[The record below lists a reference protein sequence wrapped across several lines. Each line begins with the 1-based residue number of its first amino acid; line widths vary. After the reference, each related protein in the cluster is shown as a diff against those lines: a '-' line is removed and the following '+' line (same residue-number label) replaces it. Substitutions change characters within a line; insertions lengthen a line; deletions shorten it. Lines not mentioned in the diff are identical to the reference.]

1 MAIDKLKKTITLV
14 IIMMLLPLSSCQK
27 QEIKN
32 DERVATSNETVKVDI
47 DEKDKANINETVKT
61 FLVEKYYKME
71 KDTNKIRLSESLE
84 KFLAKKPD
92 YKYYELSELK
102 ILDKYESKDKILVL
116 VKTWIST
123 KDKKSGEGVIMR
135 ILISKDKN
143 TYVVEKEVAEDMIES
158 ENYQTKLSQKDI
170 KNYIKK
176 SLIMNGENLSD
187 SEIDKD
193 IKEIDLFDFYS
204 YIGMFEVQK
213 SKETNE
219 DLIHVL
225 ENHEY
230 K

>member
-1 MAIDKLKKTITLV
+1 MVVGKLKKTITLV
-14 IIMMLLPLSSCQK
+14 IMMLLLLSSCQK
-27 QEIKN
+27 NEIKN
-32 DERVATSNETVKVDI
+32 DEKKANQNETVKVDI
-47 DEKDKANINETVKT
+47 DEKDKANINKIVKT
-61 FLVEKYYKME
+61 FIVEKYHKIE

-92 YKYYELSELK
+92 NKYYELSELK
-102 ILDKYESKDKILVL
+102 ILDTYESKDKILVL

-123 KDKKSGEGVIMR
+123 RDKKSGEGGIVR
-135 ILISKDKN
+135 ILLHKDNKG
-143 TYVVEKEVAEDMIES
+143 YIVEKEVSEDMIES
-158 ENYQTKLSQKDI
+158 ANYQTKLSQKDI

-176 SLIMNGENLSD
+176 SLVMNGDNLSD
-187 SEIDKD
+187 SEIDKN
-193 IKEIDLFDFYS
+193 IKDFDLFNFYS

-225 ENHEY
+225 EDHEY

>member
-1 MAIDKLKKTITLV
+1 MTIGKLRKTITLV
-14 IIMMLLPLSSCQK
+14 IMMLLLLSSCQK
-27 QEIKN
+27 NKIKN
-32 DERVATSNETVKVDI
+32 DEQKANQNETVKVDV
-47 DEKDKANINETVKT
+47 DEKDKANINETVKMFFT
-61 FLVEKYYKME
+61 QKYYKLE

-102 ILDKYESKDKILVL
+102 ILDTYESKDKILVL

-123 KDKKSGEGVIMR
+123 KDKKSGESAIIR
-135 ILISKDKN
+135 ILLYKDNKG
-143 TYVVEKEVAEDMIES
+143 YIVENEVAEDMIES
-158 ENYQTKLSQKDI
+158 ANYQTKLSQKDI

-176 SLIMNGENLSD
+176 SLIMNGDNLSD
-187 SEIDKD
+187 SEIDKN
-193 IKEIDLFDFYS
+193 IKDFDLFNFYS
-204 YIGMFEVQK
+204 YMGMFEVQK

>member
-1 MAIDKLKKTITLV
+1 MAIGKLKKTITLV
-14 IIMMLLPLSSCQK
+14 IMMLLLLSSCQK
-27 QEIKN
+27 KEIKN
-32 DERVATSNETVKVDI
+32 DEQKTNQNETVKVDI
-47 DEKDKANINETVKT
+47 NEKEKADINEIVKMFFT
-61 FLVEKYYKME
+61 QKYYKLE

-92 YKYYELSELK
+92 NKYYELSKLET
-102 ILDKYESKDKILVL
+102 LDFYKNKDKIMVL

-123 KDKKSGEGVIMR
+123 KDQKSGEGAIMR
-135 ILISKDKN
+135 ILISENKDG
-143 TYVVEKEVAEDMIES
+143 YVVEKEVAEDMIES
-158 ENYQTKLSQKDI
+158 ANYQTKLSQKDI

-176 SLIMNGENLSD
+176 SLVMNGDNLSD
-187 SEIDKD
+187 SEIDKN
-193 IKEIDLFDFYS
+193 IKDFDLFNFYS

>member
-1 MAIDKLKKTITLV
+1 MAIGKLKKTITLV
-14 IIMMLLPLSSCQK
+14 IMMLLLLSSCQK
-27 QEIKN
+27 NKIKN
-32 DERVATSNETVKVDI
+32 DEQKANQNETVKVAI
-47 DEKDKANINETVKT
+47 DEKDKANINETIKVFFT
-61 FLVEKYYKME
+61 QKYYKLE

-102 ILDKYESKDKILVL
+102 ILDTYESKDKILVL

-135 ILISKDKN
+135 ILISKDKD

-158 ENYQTKLSQKDI
+158 ANYQTKLSQKDI

-176 SLIMNGENLSD
+176 SLVMNGDNLSD
-187 SEIDKD
+187 SEIDKN
-193 IKEIDLFDFYS
+193 IKDFDLFNFYS

-213 SKETNE
+213 SKETND

>member
-1 MAIDKLKKTITLV
+1 MAIGKLKKTITLV
-14 IIMMLLPLSSCQK
+14 IMMLLLLSSCQK
-27 QEIKN
+27 KEIKN
-32 DERVATSNETVKVDI
+32 DEQKTNQNETVKVDI
-47 DEKDKANINETVKT
+47 DEKEKADINKIVKT
-61 FLVEKYYKME
+61 FIVEKYHKIE

-92 YKYYELSELK
+92 NKYYELSELK
-102 ILDKYESKDKILVL
+102 ILDKYKSKDKILVL

-123 KDKKSGEGVIMR
+123 RDKKSGERAIVR
-135 ILISKDKN
+135 ILLHKDNKG
-143 TYVVEKEVAEDMIES
+143 YIVEKEVCEDMIES
-158 ENYQTKLSQKDI
+158 ANYQTKLSQKDI

-176 SLIMNGENLSD
+176 SLVMNGDNLSD
-187 SEIDKD
+187 SEIDKN
-193 IKEIDLFDFYS
+193 IKDFDLFNFYS

-213 SKETNE
+213 SKKTNE

>member
-1 MAIDKLKKTITLV
+1 MVIDKLKKTITLV
-14 IIMMLLPLSSCQK
+14 IMMLLLLSSCQK
-27 QEIKN
+27 NEIKN
-32 DERVATSNETVKVDI
+32 DEKKANQNETVKVDI
-47 DEKDKANINETVKT
+47 DEKDKANINKIVKT
-61 FLVEKYYKME
+61 FIVEKYHKIE

-92 YKYYELSELK
+92 NKYYELSELK
-102 ILDKYESKDKILVL
+102 ILDKYKSKDKILVL
-116 VKTWIST
+116 VKTLIST
-123 KDKKSGEGVIMR
+123 RDKKSGEGAIVR
-135 ILISKDKN
+135 ILLHKDNKG
-143 TYVVEKEVAEDMIES
+143 YIVEKEVSEDMIES
-158 ENYQTKLSQKDI
+158 ANYQTKLSQKDI

-176 SLIMNGENLSD
+176 SLVMNGDNLSD
-187 SEIDKD
+187 SEIDKN
-193 IKEIDLFDFYS
+193 IKDFDLFNFYS

>member
-1 MAIDKLKKTITLV
+1 MVVGKLRKTITLV
-14 IIMMLLPLSSCQK
+14 IMMLLLLSSCQK
-27 QEIKN
+27 NEIKN
-32 DERVATSNETVKVDI
+32 DEGKANQNETVKVDI
-47 DEKDKANINETVKT
+47 DEKEKADINETVKMFFT
-61 FLVEKYYKME
+61 QKYYKLE

-123 KDKKSGEGVIMR
+123 RDKKSGEGGIVR
-135 ILISKDKN
+135 ILLHKDNKG
-143 TYVVEKEVAEDMIES
+143 YIVEKEVTEDMIES
-158 ENYQTKLSQKDI
+158 ANYQNKLSQKDI

-176 SLIMNGENLSD
+176 SSVMNGDNLSD
-187 SEIDKD
+187 SEIDKN
-193 IKEIDLFDFYS
+193 IKDFDVYDFYS

-219 DLIHVL
+219 DLIYVL

>member
-14 IIMMLLPLSSCQK
+14 IIMLLLLSSCQK
-27 QEIKN
+27 QEIRN
-32 DERVATSNETVKVDI
+32 DERVATSNETAKVAN
-47 DEKDKANINETVKT
+47 DEKDKADINETVKMFFT
-61 FLVEKYYKME
+61 QKYYKLE

-123 KDKKSGEGVIMR
+123 KDKKSGESGLKR
-135 ILISKDKN
+135 ILISENKDG
-143 TYVVEKEVAEDMIES
+143 YLVEKEVAEDMIES
-158 ENYQTKLSQKDI
+158 ENYTTKISQKDI

-176 SLIMNGENLSD
+176 SLIMNGDNLSD
-187 SEIDKD
+187 SEIDKN
-193 IKEIDLFDFYS
+193 IKDMDLYDFYS
-204 YIGMFEVQK
+204 CIGMFEVQK

-219 DLIHVL
+219 NLINVL
-225 ENHEY
+225 ESHEY

>member
-1 MAIDKLKKTITLV
+1 MTIGKLRKTITLV
-14 IIMMLLPLSSCQK
+14 IMMLLLLSSCQK
-27 QEIKN
+27 NKIKN
-32 DERVATSNETVKVDI
+32 DEQKANQNETVKVDV
-47 DEKDKANINETVKT
+47 DEKNKANINETVKMFFT
-61 FLVEKYYKME
+61 QKYYKLE

-102 ILDKYESKDKILVL
+102 ISDTYESKDKILVL

-143 TYVVEKEVAEDMIES
+143 TYVVENEVAEDMIES
-158 ENYQTKLSQKDI
+158 ENYQTKLSKKDI

-176 SLIMNGENLSD
+176 SSVMNGDNLSD
-187 SEIDKD
+187 SEIDKN
-193 IKEIDLFDFYS
+193 IKDFDVYDFYS

-219 DLIHVL
+219 DLIYVL

>member
-1 MAIDKLKKTITLV
+1 M
-14 IIMMLLPLSSCQK
+14 
-27 QEIKN
+27 
-32 DERVATSNETVKVDI
+32 
-47 DEKDKANINETVKT
+47 
-61 FLVEKYYKME
+61 
-71 KDTNKIRLSESLE
+71 DT
-84 KFLAKKPD
+84 
-92 YKYYELSELK
+92 
-102 ILDKYESKDKILVL
+102 YESKDKILVL

-135 ILISKDKN
+135 ILLYKDNKG
-143 TYVVEKEVAEDMIES
+143 YIVEKEVAEDMIES
-158 ENYQTKLSQKDI
+158 ANYQTKLSQKDI

-176 SLIMNGENLSD
+176 SLIMNGDNLSD
-187 SEIDKD
+187 SEIDKN
-193 IKEIDLFDFYS
+193 IKNMYLFDFYS

>member
-1 MAIDKLKKTITLV
+1 MVVGKLRKTITLV
-14 IIMMLLPLSSCQK
+14 IMMLLLLSSCQK
-27 QEIKN
+27 NEIKN
-32 DERVATSNETVKVDI
+32 DEGKANQNETVKVDI

-84 KFLAKKPD
+84 KFLEKKPD
-92 YKYYELSELK
+92 YKYYELSKMET
-102 ILDKYESKDKILVL
+102 LDLYKNKDKIMVL

-123 KDKKSGEGVIMR
+123 KDKKSGEGAIVR
-135 ILISKDKN
+135 ILLHKDNKG
-143 TYVVEKEVAEDMIES
+143 YIVEKEVREDMIES
-158 ENYQTKLSQKDI
+158 ANYQTKLSQKDI

-176 SLIMNGENLSD
+176 SLVMNGENLSD

-193 IKEIDLFDFYS
+193 IKDMYLLDFYS
-204 YIGMFEVQK
+204 YMGMFEVQK

>member
-1 MAIDKLKKTITLV
+1 MVIDKLRKTITLV
-14 IIMMLLPLSSCQK
+14 IIMVLLLSSCQK
-27 QEIKN
+27 QEIRN
-32 DERVATSNETVKVDI
+32 DKRVETPKETVKVSV
-47 DEKDKANINETVKT
+47 DEKEKADINETVKMFFT
-61 FLVEKYYKME
+61 QKYYKTE

-92 YKYYELSELK
+92 CKYYELSELK
-102 ILDKYESKDKILVL
+102 ILDKYKSKDKIIVL

-123 KDKKSGEGVIMR
+123 KDKKSGEGAIIR
-135 ILISKDKN
+135 ILLYKDNKG
-143 TYVVEKEVAEDMIES
+143 YIVEKEVAEDMIES
-158 ENYQTKLSQKDI
+158 ANYQTKLSQKDI

-176 SLIMNGENLSD
+176 SLVMSGDNLSD
-187 SEIDKD
+187 SEIDKN
-193 IKEIDLFDFYS
+193 IKDFDLFNFYS

>member
-1 MAIDKLKKTITLV
+1 MVVGKLKKTITLV
-14 IIMMLLPLSSCQK
+14 IMMLLLLSSCQK
-27 QEIKN
+27 KEIKN
-32 DERVATSNETVKVDI
+32 DEQKANQNETVKVAI
-47 DEKDKANINETVKT
+47 DEKDKANINETIKVFFT
-61 FLVEKYYKME
+61 QKYYKLE

-102 ILDKYESKDKILVL
+102 ILDTYESKDKILVL

-135 ILISKDKN
+135 ILISKDKD

-158 ENYQTKLSQKDI
+158 ANYQTKLSQKDI

-176 SLIMNGENLSD
+176 SLVMNGDNLSD
-187 SEIDKD
+187 SEIDKN
-193 IKEIDLFDFYS
+193 IKDFDLFNFYS

>member
-1 MAIDKLKKTITLV
+1 MVVGKLRKTITLV
-14 IIMMLLPLSSCQK
+14 IMMLLLLSSCQK
-27 QEIKN
+27 QEIRN
-32 DERVATSNETVKVDI
+32 DERVATSNEIAKVANDERDKADI
-47 DEKDKANINETVKT
+47 DETVKMFFT
-61 FLVEKYYKME
+61 QKYYKLE

-84 KFLAKKPD
+84 KFLAKKLD

-102 ILDKYESKDKILVL
+102 ILDKYKSKDKIMVL

-123 KDKKSGEGVIMR
+123 KDKKSGESGLKR

-158 ENYQTKLSQKDI
+158 GNYQTKLSKKDI

-187 SEIDKD
+187 SEVDKN

>member
-1 MAIDKLKKTITLV
+1 MVVGKLKKTITLV
-14 IIMMLLPLSSCQK
+14 IMMLLLLSSCQK
-27 QEIKN
+27 KEIKN
-32 DERVATSNETVKVDI
+32 DEQKANQNETVKVDI
-47 DEKDKANINETVKT
+47 DEKEKADINETVKMFFT
-61 FLVEKYYKME
+61 QKYYNME

-92 YKYYELSELK
+92 YKYYELSKLET
-102 ILDKYESKDKILVL
+102 LDFYKNKDKIMVL
-116 VKTWIST
+116 VNTWIST
-123 KDKKSGEGVIMR
+123 RDKKSGEGGIVR
-135 ILISKDKN
+135 ILLHKDNKG
-143 TYVVEKEVAEDMIES
+143 YIVEKEVSEDMIES
-158 ENYQTKLSQKDI
+158 ANYQTKLSQKDI

-176 SLIMNGENLSD
+176 SLVMNGENISD
-187 SEIDKD
+187 SEIDKK
-193 IKEIDLFDFYS
+193 IKDIDLFNFYS

>member
-1 MAIDKLKKTITLV
+1 MVIGKFKKAMIVVAMVAIL
-14 IIMMLLPLSSCQK
+14 LSSCQK
-27 QEIKN
+27 KEIKN
-32 DERVATSNETVKVDI
+32 DKPKANQNETIKVDI
-47 DEKDKANINETVKT
+47 DEKEKADINETVKA
-61 FLVEKYYKME
+61 FLVEKYYKID
-71 KDTNKIRLSESLE
+71 KNADKVKISADLE
-84 KFLAKKPD
+84 KFLEKKPD

-123 KDKKSGEGVIMR
+123 KDKKSGEGTLMR
-135 ILISKDKN
+135 ILISENKDGC
-143 TYVVEKEVAEDMIES
+143 VVEKELSEDVLES
-158 ENYQTKLSQKDI
+158 EKYTTKLSEKDK

-176 SLIMNGENLSD
+176 SMIMNGENLSD
-187 SEIDKD
+187 SEIDKN
-193 IKEIDLFDFYS
+193 IKDMDLFDFYS

>member
-1 MAIDKLKKTITLV
+1 MVVGKLRKTITLV
-14 IIMMLLPLSSCQK
+14 IIMLLLLSSCQK
-27 QEIKN
+27 NEIKN
-32 DERVATSNETVKVDI
+32 DEGKANQNETVKVDI
-47 DEKDKANINETVKT
+47 DEKEKADINETVKKFFT
-61 FLVEKYYKME
+61 QKYYKLE

-123 KDKKSGEGVIMR
+123 MDKKSGEGGIVR
-135 ILISKDKN
+135 ILLYKDNKG
-143 TYVVEKEVAEDMIES
+143 YIVEKEVAEDMIES

-176 SLIMNGENLSD
+176 SLKMNGENLSN
-187 SEIDKD
+187 SEVDKN

>member
-1 MAIDKLKKTITLV
+1 MTIGKLRKTITLV
-14 IIMMLLPLSSCQK
+14 IMMLLLLSSCQK
-27 QEIKN
+27 KEIKN
-32 DERVATSNETVKVDI
+32 DEQKANQNETVKVDI
-47 DEKDKANINETVKT
+47 DEKDKADINETVKMFFT
-61 FLVEKYYKME
+61 QKYYKME

-123 KDKKSGEGVIMR
+123 KDKKSGEGGIMR

-158 ENYQTKLSQKDI
+158 GNYQTKLSQKDI

-176 SLIMNGENLSD
+176 SLIMNGDNLSD
-187 SEIDKD
+187 SEIDKN
-193 IKEIDLFDFYS
+193 IKNIYLFDFYS

-213 SKETNE
+213 SRGTNE

>member
-1 MAIDKLKKTITLV
+1 MVVGKLKKTITLV
-14 IIMMLLPLSSCQK
+14 IMMLLLLSSCQK
-27 QEIKN
+27 KEIKN
-32 DERVATSNETVKVDI
+32 DEQKTNQNETVKVDI
-47 DEKDKANINETVKT
+47 DEKDKANINEIVKMFFT
-61 FLVEKYYKME
+61 QKYYKLE

-92 YKYYELSELK
+92 NKYYELSELK
-102 ILDKYESKDKILVL
+102 ILDTYESKDKILVL

-123 KDKKSGEGVIMR
+123 RDKKSGEGGIVR
-135 ILISKDKN
+135 ILLHKDNKG
-143 TYVVEKEVAEDMIES
+143 YIVEKEVSEDMIES
-158 ENYQTKLSQKDI
+158 ANYQTKLSQKDI

-176 SLIMNGENLSD
+176 SLVMNGDNLSD
-187 SEIDKD
+187 SEIDKN
-193 IKEIDLFDFYS
+193 IKDIDLFNFYS

-213 SKETNE
+213 SKETND

>member
-1 MAIDKLKKTITLV
+1 MAIGKLKKTITLV
-14 IIMMLLPLSSCQK
+14 IMMLLLLSSCQK
-27 QEIKN
+27 KEIKN
-32 DERVATSNETVKVDI
+32 DEQKANQNETVKVDI
-47 DEKDKANINETVKT
+47 DEKDKANIKETVKM
-61 FLVEKYYKME
+61 FFMQKYYKLE

-92 YKYYELSELK
+92 NKYYELSELK
-102 ILDKYESKDKILVL
+102 ILDTYESKDKILVL

-123 KDKKSGEGVIMR
+123 RDKKSGEGGIVR
-135 ILISKDKN
+135 ILLHKDNKG
-143 TYVVEKEVAEDMIES
+143 YIVEKEVSEDMIES
-158 ENYQTKLSQKDI
+158 ANYQTKLSQKDI

-176 SLIMNGENLSD
+176 SLVMNGDNLSD
-187 SEIDKD
+187 SEIDKN
-193 IKEIDLFDFYS
+193 IKDFDLFNFYS

-225 ENHEY
+225 EDHEY

>member
-1 MAIDKLKKTITLV
+1 MVVGKLRKTITLV
-14 IIMMLLPLSSCQK
+14 IIMCLLLSSCQK
-27 QEIKN
+27 QKIRN
-32 DERVATSNETVKVDI
+32 DERVATSNETAKVAN
-47 DEKDKANINETVKT
+47 DEKDKADINETVKMFFT
-61 FLVEKYYKME
+61 QKYYKME

-123 KDKKSGEGVIMR
+123 KDKKSGEGGLKR
-135 ILISKDKN
+135 ILISENKDG
-143 TYVVEKEVAEDMIES
+143 YLVEKELSEDVLES
-158 ENYQTKLSQKDI
+158 ENYTTKLSQKDI
-170 KNYIKK
+170 KHYIKK
-176 SLIMNGENLSD
+176 SMIMNGENLSD
-187 SEIDKD
+187 SEVDKN

>member
-1 MAIDKLKKTITLV
+1 MAIGKLKKTITLV
-14 IIMMLLPLSSCQK
+14 IMMLLLLSSCQK
-27 QEIKN
+27 KEIKN
-32 DERVATSNETVKVDI
+32 DEQKGNQNETVKVDI
-47 DEKDKANINETVKT
+47 DEKDKANINKIVKT
-61 FLVEKYYKME
+61 FIVEKYHKIE

-92 YKYYELSELK
+92 NKYYELSELK
-102 ILDKYESKDKILVL
+102 ILDTYESKDKILVL

-123 KDKKSGEGVIMR
+123 KDKKSGEGAIVR
-135 ILISKDKN
+135 ILLHKDNKG
-143 TYVVEKEVAEDMIES
+143 YIVEKEVSEDMIES
-158 ENYQTKLSQKDI
+158 ANYQTKLSQKDI

-176 SLIMNGENLSD
+176 SLLMNGDNLSD
-187 SEIDKD
+187 SEIDKN
-193 IKEIDLFDFYS
+193 IKDFDLFNFYS

>member
-1 MAIDKLKKTITLV
+1 MVVGKLKKTITLV
-14 IIMMLLPLSSCQK
+14 IMMLLLLSSCQK
-27 QEIKN
+27 KEIKN
-32 DERVATSNETVKVDI
+32 DDKKANQNETVKVDI
-47 DEKDKANINETVKT
+47 DEKHKANINKIVKT

-71 KDTNKIRLSESLE
+71 KDTNKIRLSEGLE

-102 ILDKYESKDKILVL
+102 ILDTYESKDKILVL

-135 ILISKDKN
+135 ILISKDKD

-158 ENYQTKLSQKDI
+158 ANYQTKLSQKDI

-176 SLIMNGENLSD
+176 SLVMNGDNLSD
-187 SEIDKD
+187 SEIDKN
-193 IKEIDLFDFYS
+193 IKDFDLFNFYS

>member
-1 MAIDKLKKTITLV
+1 MVVGKLRKTITLV
-14 IIMMLLPLSSCQK
+14 IMMLSLLSSCQK
-27 QEIKN
+27 QEIRN
-32 DERVATSNETVKVDI
+32 DERVATSNETAKVAI
-47 DEKDKANINETVKT
+47 DEKDKADINETVKMFFT
-61 FLVEKYYKME
+61 QKYYKME
-71 KDTNKIRLSESLE
+71 KDTSKIRLSESLE

-123 KDKKSGEGVIMR
+123 KDKKSGESGLKR

-158 ENYQTKLSQKDI
+158 ENYQTKLSKKDI

-176 SLIMNGENLSD
+176 SLVMNGENLSD
-187 SEIDKD
+187 SEVDKN
-193 IKEIDLFDFYS
+193 IKDFDVYDFYS
-204 YIGMFEVQK
+204 CIGMFEVQK

>member
-1 MAIDKLKKTITLV
+1 MAIGKLKKTITLV
-14 IIMMLLPLSSCQK
+14 IMMLLLLSSCQK
-27 QEIKN
+27 NEIKN
-32 DERVATSNETVKVDI
+32 DEKKANQNETVKVDI
-47 DEKDKANINETVKT
+47 NEKDKANINKIVKT
-61 FLVEKYYKME
+61 FIVEKYHKIE

-92 YKYYELSELK
+92 NKYYELSELK
-102 ILDKYESKDKILVL
+102 ILDTYESKDKILVL

-123 KDKKSGEGVIMR
+123 RDKKSGEGGIVR
-135 ILISKDKN
+135 ILLHKDNKG
-143 TYVVEKEVAEDMIES
+143 YIVEKEVSEDMIES
-158 ENYQTKLSQKDI
+158 ANYQTKLSQKDI

-176 SLIMNGENLSD
+176 SSIMNGDNLSD
-187 SEIDKD
+187 SEIDKK
-193 IKEIDLFDFYS
+193 IKDFDLFNFYS

-225 ENHEY
+225 EDHEY

>member
-1 MAIDKLKKTITLV
+1 M
-14 IIMMLLPLSSCQK
+14 MMLLLLSSCQK
-27 QEIKN
+27 QEIRN
-32 DERVATSNETVKVDI
+32 DERVATSNETAKVAN
-47 DEKDKANINETVKT
+47 DEKDKADINETVKM
-61 FLVEKYYKME
+61 FFMQKYYKME

-102 ILDKYESKDKILVL
+102 ILDKYESKDKILIL

-123 KDKKSGEGVIMR
+123 KDKKSGESGLKR
-135 ILISKDKN
+135 ILISENKDG
-143 TYVVEKEVAEDMIES
+143 YLVEKEVAEDMIES
-158 ENYQTKLSQKDI
+158 ANYQTKLSQKDI
-170 KNYIKK
+170 KHYIKK
-176 SLIMNGENLSD
+176 SLIMNGENLAD
-187 SEIDKD
+187 SEIDKN
-193 IKEIDLFDFYS
+193 IKNMDLFDFYS

-213 SKETNE
+213 SKQTNE

>member
-1 MAIDKLKKTITLV
+1 MVVGKLRKTITLV
-14 IIMMLLPLSSCQK
+14 IMMLLLLSSCQK
-27 QEIKN
+27 KEIKN
-32 DERVATSNETVKVDI
+32 DEQKANQNETVKVDI
-47 DEKDKANINETVKT
+47 DEKDKANLNETVKMFFT
-61 FLVEKYYKME
+61 QKYYKLE

-92 YKYYELSELK
+92 CKYYELSELK
-102 ILDKYESKDKILVL
+102 ILDTYESKDKILVL

-123 KDKKSGEGVIMR
+123 RDKKSGEGAIVR
-135 ILISKDKN
+135 ILLHKDNKG
-143 TYVVEKEVAEDMIES
+143 YIVEKEVAEDMIES
-158 ENYQTKLSQKDI
+158 ANYQTKLSQKDI

-176 SLIMNGENLSD
+176 SLVMNGDNLSD
-187 SEIDKD
+187 SEIDKN
-193 IKEIDLFDFYS
+193 IKDFDLFNFYS

>member
-1 MAIDKLKKTITLV
+1 MVINKTKKLLILSFV
-14 IIMMLLPLSSCQK
+14 MMLFLSSCTNNK
-27 QEIKN
+27 VKNNLDETIKMFF
-32 DERVATSNETVKVDI
+32 TQ
-47 DEKDKANINETVKT
+47 
-61 FLVEKYYKME
+61 KYYKTE

-123 KDKKSGEGVIMR
+123 RDKKSGEGGIVR
-135 ILISKDKN
+135 ILLHKDNKG
-143 TYVVEKEVAEDMIES
+143 YIVEKEVAEDMIES

-170 KNYIKK
+170 KNYLKK
-176 SLIMNGENLSD
+176 SLVMNGENLSD
-187 SEIDKD
+187 SEIDKN
-193 IKEIDLFDFYS
+193 IKDMDLFDFYS